1 MDRIEK
7 LRQSKEKDKL
17 LPNLK
22 DRMDEVLG
30 SLKKLKLCEKNA
42 FGFIKVKNMTKI
54 GENSTRKPVFDRM
67 NPPQTPGKCEHL
79 TGNQTLGGLNDQ
91 NQVREAK
98 NSTAAM
104 RNPSFAENDQFRQIQ
119 PVLLN
124 SMCKSSTEQALNKT
138 RATEGVSV
146 DVSESTLNV
155 ADLGKSGLNLDSAGY
170 ENLAID
176 QSKPPLK
183 CEGKMDKYSGD
194 STSLSEKSQEFLA

>member
-1 MDRIEK
+1 M
-7 LRQSKEKDKL
+7 
-17 LPNLK
+17 
-22 DRMDEVLG
+22 
-30 SLKKLKLCEKNA
+30 
-42 FGFIKVKNMTKI
+42 
-54 GENSTRKPVFDRM
+54 KPQ
-67 NPPQTPGKCEHL
+67 QTPGKCKHL

-155 ADLGKSGLNLDSAGY
+155 ADLGKVN
-170 ENLAID
+170 
-176 QSKPPLK
+176 
-183 CEGKMDKYSGD
+183 
-194 STSLSEKSQEFLA
+194 